1 MLKRKRKRGELIIW
15 NVIVIGLSSFLFLI
29 SNNQTTGLPITD
41 RPQRLHAPKT
51 CTELNDL
58 SLSRHYQFISF
69 ILFPPFC
76 SSADGCTGKSY
87 QLTLKNKLRLME
99 NNNKY
104 MYVWRYV
111 MYVCMSHSINAKKNV
126 NGLLYYALSI
136 AHGVKLNRIRV
147 FTVRHNNVIGTR
159 FKSDFHQGNEPINRL
174 FRLSIEL

>member
-1 MLKRKRKRGELIIW
+1 MLKRKRKRKRGELIIW

-29 SNNQTTGLPITD
+29 SNNQPTGLPITE
-41 RPQRLHAPKT
+41 RPRRLHAPKT

-69 ILFPPFC
+69 ILFPPFR

-104 MYVWRYV
+104 MYVWTR
-111 MYVCMSHSINAKKNV
+111 SINAKINV

-136 AHGVKLNRIRV
+136 AHGVKLNRIWV